1 MAHLD
6 AALALAP
13 DGEQWRAHADAD
25 HESIS
30 SMFGG
35 WTAAVLLRAVSPP
48 RQATRQPS
56 ALTVNFIRPVAPGSD
71 VTITASRLGGGR
83 SLEHWRAD
91 LALARRRTSC
101 SPPRWSC

>member
-13 DGEQWRAHADAD
+13 DGDQWRAHADAD

-35 WTAAVLLRAVSPP
+35 WTATMATELVGVQWQINSPSPP
-48 RQATRQPS
+48 RACN
-56 ALTVNFIRPVAPGSD
+56 VDIRIDDIKFLP
-71 VTITASRLGGGR
+71 
-83 SLEHWRAD
+83 
-91 LALARRRTSC
+91 
-101 SPPRWSC
+101 

>member
-13 DGEQWRAHADAD
+13 DGEHWRAHADAD

-35 WTAAVLLRAVSPP
+35 WTAAVLLRSGV
-48 RQATRQPS
+48 
-56 ALTVNFIRPVAPGSD
+56 GD
-71 VTITASRLGGGR
+71 VGEYLHAGGY
-83 SLEHWRAD
+83 LPAE
-91 LALARRRTSC
+91 
-101 SPPRWSC
+101 